1 MSQPGSDESEDSFP
15 PGEQSILPSE
25 RSSGTVTGGT
35 VADGSGG
42 GNGNGNSGGSGN
54 GSRMDITDGTREAR
68 EANLA
73 TFRSSLGARGMQHDS
88 QVFYDTT
95 PGEEAS
101 PVYGDMEGYE
111 VSYEVNEG
119 SGGHQDGYGDE
130 VGEEDEADQDRYN
143 NEVSDEHYDNEVSED
158 DGAYQEDN
166 NNHNE
171 VSNALF
177 LALPAQ
183 GGSPSDPPSGS
194 EYDGDEDRFAAR
206 LAGALQDAADNGEV
220 EIADSQAGT
229 DDNLDNTADHTASW
243 SWNDV
248 KTEEDPQADLYDFQ
262 NIPNYAASSSNH
274 EMADSQAGSYDL
286 EDNTANQAT
295 SWMELEVADSQADS
309 DDLEDNTANHVDS
322 SSDQEMADPPADS
335 DDLDTTANHAGSWSD
350 VKIEDSQ
357 DNSSDLDN
365 NIPNHADSSSE
376 EEISDSQVDS
386 DDLEINANE
395 AASSSDQEVSDS
407 QAGSD
412 DTVVRSHTYNS
423 DADSDADTIVPSQR
437 SRQRLAPVRTLFPR
451 SRQNPD
457 DDPDSSSSDGNSDSS
472 LSELDDNAPVPE
484 DPVLLRLER
493 EFELRTLK
501 RCMCLGWCNCSRYS
515 RFFGSRGL
523 QGPGPLVN
531 PSQTH
536 LSEAALANMCFPT
549 SAMRSTIAAEERYE
563 ERRERSFSLDRK
575 RRPVLPPV
583 GWVGGEWSEFPENYK
598 PASVEEVSDAG
609 D

>member
-1 MSQPGSDESEDSFP
+1 MSQPGSDDYEDPFS
-15 PGEQSILPSE
+15 PGEQSILPGE
-25 RSSGTVTGGT
+25 QSSSTVAGGT
-35 VADGSGG
+35 VADGSG
-42 GNGNGNSGGSGN
+42 SGHGS
-54 GSRMDITDGTREAR
+54 SKDITDGTRKAR

-95 PGEEAS
+95 PDEEAS
-101 PVYGDMEGYE
+101 PVHGSMEGYE

-119 SGGHQDGYGDE
+119 SGGYQDGCGDTM
-130 VGEEDEADQDRYN
+130 GEEDEADQDRHN
-143 NEVSDEHYDNEVSED
+143 NEVSEEYYDNEVSED
-158 DGAYQEDN
+158 NRAYQEDD

-171 VSNALF
+171 VSNASF

-206 LAGALQDAADNGEV
+206 LVGALQDAADNGEV
-220 EIADSQAGT
+220 EIADSQAG
-229 DDNLDNTADHTASW
+229 DNDLDNTADHKAPW

-248 KTEEDPQADLYDFQ
+248 KTEEDSQADLDDFQ
-262 NIPNYAASSSNH
+262 NIPAYAASSSDQ
-274 EMADSQAGSYDL
+274 EMADSQAGYYEL
-286 EDNTANQAT
+286 ENNTAHQAT
-295 SWMELEVADSQADS
+295 PWTELEVADSQADS
-309 DDLEDNTANHVDS
+309 EDLDDNTANNVDS

-335 DDLDTTANHAGSWSD
+335 DDLNTTANHAASWSD

-357 DNSSDLDN
+357 DDSSDLDDD
-365 NIPNHADSSSE
+365 IPNHADSSGE
-376 EEISDSQVDS
+376 EEISDSQADS
-386 DDLEINANE
+386 DDLEIDANE

-407 QAGSD
+407 QADSD
-412 DTVVRSHTYNS
+412 DPVVRSHTYDS
-423 DADSDADTIVPSQR
+423 DDDSDADTIVPSQR
-437 SRQRLAPVRTLFPR
+437 GRQRLAFVRTLKVPHDYH
-451 SRQNPD
+451 NPGNGL
-457 DDPDSSSSDGNSDSS
+457 DSSSSDGNSDSS
-472 LSELDDNAPVPE
+472 LSDLDKTPVPE

-493 EFELRTLK
+493 EFKLRTLK
-501 RCMCLGWCNCSRYS
+501 RCMCLGWCNCTSYS
-515 RFFGSRGL
+515 RFYGSGGL
-523 QGPGPLVN
+523 QGPGPPAM

-536 LSEAALANMCFPT
+536 LSEAALANMRFPI
-549 SAMRSTIAAEERYE
+549 SAIRSTIAAEERYE

-598 PASVEEVSDAG
+598 PASVEEVSDTG